1 MKLATFAGSDGSS
14 RLGAVSGDRVVD
26 LERADRHPVSATRPT
41 GLKPD
46 CFVDMIAF
54 LEAGDA
60 ALVRARRLVEE
71 FGRAGAPADAVVDL
85 SGVTLRAPVERPEKI
100 IGVGLN
106 YRDHCREIGRE
117 IPADIRTF
125 GMFANA
131 LVGHGAPIVLPSNS
145 MEMDWEAELVVVIG
159 KPGKYIDP
167 AVALGHVAGYTVGN
181 DVSARDHQRADPQAM
196 RAKSGDTHSPLGPWI
211 VTSDEIPDPA
221 GLAIALCVNGIEKQR
236 SNTSEMVF
244 SVAEIVAFMSRYFT
258 LKPGDLIFT
267 GTPAGVGMG
276 RKPPEWLRP
285 GDRMDVTIERIGTLS
300 NPCVGEAAAGR

>member
-1 MKLATFAGSDGSS
+1 MRLATFAGPDGVS
-14 RLGAVSGDRVVD
+14 RLGAVSGELVID
-26 LERADRHPVSATRPT
+26 LERADRNPAAGPRPA
-41 GLKPD
+41 GLKQG
-46 CFVDMIAF
+46 CFADMIAF
-54 LEAGDA
+54 LDAGDA
-60 ALVRARRLVEE
+60 ARARGQSLVQ
-71 FGRAGAPADAVVDL
+71 FIAKSGGPADSVAELPEVA
-85 SGVTLRAPVERPEKI
+85 LRAPVERPEKI

-131 LVGHGAPIVLPSNS
+131 LVGHGAPVVLPSS
-145 MEMDWEAELVVVIG
+145 SAEMDWEAELVVVIG
-159 KPGKYIDP
+159 RPGKYIGTAD
-167 AVALGHVAGYTVGN
+167 ALGHVAGYTVGN

-221 GLAIALCVNGIEKQR
+221 GLAIALSVNGIEKQR

-244 SVAEIVAFMSRYFT
+244 SVAEIVAFMSRFFT

-267 GTPAGVGMG
+267 GTPAGVSMG

-300 NPCVGEAAAGR
+300 NPCVGEASAGR

>member
-1 MKLATFAGSDGSS
+1 MRLVTFAGPDGGS

-26 LERADRHPVSATRPT
+26 LERADRHPSSGVRPP
-41 GLKPD
+41 GLQPG
-46 CFVDMIAF
+46 CFADMIAF
-54 LEAGDA
+54 IAAGDA
-60 ALVRARRLVEE
+60 ALAHARRLVEAV
-71 FGRAGAPADAVVDL
+71 GRTGGPADAVAALADV
-85 SGVTLRAPVERPEKI
+85 VLRAPVERPEKI

-131 LVGHGAPIVLPSNS
+131 LVGHGAPVVLPSS
-145 MEMDWEAELVVVIG
+145 SAEMDWEAELVVVIG
-159 KPGKYIDP
+159 RPGKYIEAAD
-167 AVALGHVAGYTVGN
+167 ALGHVAGYAVGN

-211 VTSDEIPDPA
+211 VTADEIPDPA
-221 GLAIALCVNGIEKQR
+221 GLAISLSVNGVEKQR
-236 SNTSEMVF
+236 SNTAEMVF
-244 SVAEIVAFMSRYFT
+244 SVAEIVAFMSRFFT

-285 GDRMDVTIERIGTLS
+285 GDRLDVTIERIGTLS
-300 NPCVGEAAAGR
+300 NPCIGEASAGG